1 MIARPSTVGDAWLRV
16 FVETDGPIPGIA
28 DRVREALPN
37 ALDVQLVYDRT
48 ADDEDESRTAGVGA
62 LGPRDQFAAY
72 ERLTHGVDP
81 DPGLLAAFDEVLA
94 LVRDG
99 ED

>member
-1 MIARPSTVGDAWLRV
+1 M
-16 FVETDGPIPGIA
+16 PGIA

-37 ALDVQLVYDRT
+37 ALDVRLVYDRT
-48 ADDEDESRTAGVGA
+48 ADDETGSRTAGVGA
-62 LGPRDQFAAY
+62 LGPREQFAAY
-72 ERLTHGVDP
+72 ERLTHGVDA
-81 DPGLLAAFDEVLA
+81 DPALLAAFDEVLT